1 MRETRSDTLPVMDA
15 LIAFRARA
23 KCPPPE
29 RPRRI
34 VRAAAAFAAAI
45 FTLAAILISTGL
57 ATGTVVGAADNGDGS
72 RLYCGAGLALTTPGG
87 NSAWLG
93 GVVLHFVPAARCPDP
108 YPSLAQVLLDVVGTG
123 SGADLRVLGALYALV
138 FTAVAACAGWVA
150 TSRGVRRAVLLVPVI
165 MPLWDSA
172 FTRMLISTFSE
183 PVGLLA
189 AFTVACGI
197 AAAVTRPVGWD
208 RALMLGLLAVGAIG
222 AAWAKPAYAPL
233 ALVAAAAAALSGGR
247 RAWRASVATAAG
259 IGVVSGALFIHLSSL
274 QTRHYA
280 AINSHN
286 LVYTLALTEM
296 PGSAPALGL
305 PAAAQNAAGRAYYP
319 AGPEGV
325 PGADVVAAA
334 PGAVRNRVLVEL
346 AEHPAAM
353 VRALSVAVQATAAPG
368 TLVPAVAGVVAGDVA
383 DTAGPDDGGAGRGCG
398 TASDLARGAAGAV
411 VAWHRA
417 DRRLRGRAGGVT
429 AGPHPWAQGGA
440 AGGRDGGC
448 RSGTV
453 RGSAGGRVLRDR
465 EARVAGRIH
474 GGRDGMGTG
483 GGRCRG
489 RVDHVPTSTHIAGE
503 AAGMKPR
510 RCLAGMSHIRRHH

>member
-1 MRETRSDTLPVMDA
+1 MDA

-72 RLYCGAGLALTTPGG
+72 RLYCGAGLAPATPGG

-353 VRALSVAVQATAAPG
+353 VRALSVAVQATAGRELSYLPSRAWSPGMSPTPLGQTTGEQAADAAQLRTWLAGLPAPWWPG
-368 TLVPAVAGVVAGDVA
+368 TVLIAGCVVGLVGLRRGHTLGLRAARLAGATAVAGLGLSAAALADGYFEIAKHVWLAAYMVDVTAWVLVVAG
-383 DTAGPDDGGAGRGCG
+383 
-398 TASDLARGAAGAV
+398 AAGV
-411 VAWHRA
+411 WTMCRRA
-417 DRRLRGRAGGVT
+417 RT
-429 AGPHPWAQGGA
+429 SP
-440 AGGRDGGC
+440 
-448 RSGTV
+448 V
-453 RGSAGGRVLRDR
+453 RPQ
-465 EARVAGRIH
+465 E
-474 GGRDGMGTG
+474 
-483 GGRCRG
+483 
-489 RVDHVPTSTHIAGE
+489 
-503 AAGMKPR
+503 
-510 RCLAGMSHIRRHH
+510 